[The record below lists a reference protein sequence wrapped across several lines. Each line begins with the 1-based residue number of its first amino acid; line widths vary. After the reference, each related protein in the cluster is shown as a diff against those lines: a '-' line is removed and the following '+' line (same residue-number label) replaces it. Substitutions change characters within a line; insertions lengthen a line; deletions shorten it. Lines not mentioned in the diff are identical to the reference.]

1 MRWMLASFFS
11 PHMTIGDLIVGIGT
25 LALAVL
31 TGCLAWQTKR
41 TADVAAASIEL
52 EQQGLEAAKQ
62 SAAAANASAKAAMI
76 EVDALTLPFVVLTPD
91 PTKRLT
97 NPRLAPA
104 PIRRVDNT
112 HVEALLLNIGAGAA
126 IVTGVSIVG
135 DGGVELLDQSA
146 QPQRPLAPQGSESVR
161 LQTTPT
167 WLAFGAQLTMSI
179 KYQAPDGRRLQTVTM
194 ASLQGTGDDIVCHSF
209 GRQSDEKPQSR

>member
-1 MRWMLASFFS
+1 MLASFFS

-91 PTKRLT
+91 PTKTLT
-97 NPRLAPA
+97 NPRVAPA

-112 HVEALLLNIGAGAA
+112 HVEAQLLNIGAGAA

-135 DGGVELLDQSA
+135 DGGELLDQSA
-146 QPQRPLAPQGSESVR
+146 QPQRPLAAQGYDNVR
-161 LQTTPT
+161 LQTTNT
-167 WLAFGAQLTMSI
+167 WLSVGAQLTMSI

-194 ASLQGTGDDIVCHSF
+194 ASLQGNGNDIVCHSF
-209 GRQSDEKPQSR
+209 ARRADEVPQSR